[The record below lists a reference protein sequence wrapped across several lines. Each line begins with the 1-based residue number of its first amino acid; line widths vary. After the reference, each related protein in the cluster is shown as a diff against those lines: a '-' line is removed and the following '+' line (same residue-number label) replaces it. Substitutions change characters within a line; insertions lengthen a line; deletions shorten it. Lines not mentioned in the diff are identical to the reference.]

1 MNVTSQVD
9 RLGDPVGRRLDRYVL
24 FDSVNRPYAEWQV
37 QQFRPYLGRRILE
50 IGCGVGGI
58 IDLLGPRDQIVGI
71 DVEEDVLAYASSRF
85 RDRPECRFLHADVG
99 NLDAS
104 VVADLEAQ
112 EFDSLICMNVL
123 EHVRD
128 DVGALLLMERLLAP
142 NGVLALLV
150 PAHLGLYGPYDKL
163 DGHYRRYSKAYLRTI
178 LRHTG
183 LSVVRMHYFNA
194 VGAAGW
200 WVHHRLLKRT
210 IHGEGQFGVMNRLLP
225 IVRPA
230 EAWIK
235 PPFGLSLVAVC
246 RKS

>member
-1 MNVTSQVD
+1 MNVMSQVD
-9 RLGDPVGRRLDRYVL
+9 RYNDPIGTRLDRYVL
-24 FDSVNRPYAEWQV
+24 FDRVNRPYAAWQV

-58 IDLLGPRDQIVGI
+58 IDLLGPRDQIVGV
-71 DVEEDVLAYASSRF
+71 DVEEDVLAYASDRF
-85 RDRPECRFLHADVG
+85 RDRPECRFLLADVG
-99 NLDAS
+99 NLDGS
-104 VVADLEAQ
+104 VLAELEAQ
-112 EFDSLICMNVL
+112 EFDTLICMNVL

-128 DVGALLLMERLLAP
+128 DVAALQMMERLLAP

-150 PAHLGLYGPYDKL
+150 PAHLALYGPYDKL
-163 DGHYRRYSKAYLRTI
+163 DGHYRRYSKSYLRTI
-178 LRHTG
+178 LGHTG
-183 LSVVRMHYFNA
+183 LGEIRMHYFNA

-210 IHGEGQFGVMNRLLP
+210 IHGNGQFAVMNRLLP
-225 IVRPA
+225 FVRLA

-246 RKS
+246 RKA